1 MLRVKV
7 LRQDTEKV
15 YGRSKSCCKYLMDV
29 FRKKN
34 QYESNVGN
42 IFCISYE
49 TKEINKKI
57 GKNEYQYFEGS
68 STVPK
73 KGNDI
78 IIDCLLGK
86 NEWWWGG
93 RGQYSFRCEAHVR
106 TGFNLNKS

>member
-7 LRQDTEKV
+7 LRQDTEIL

-29 FRKKN
+29 FRKKLVWL
-34 QYESNVGN
+34 QFNVGN
-42 IFCISYE
+42 IFCIISYE

-73 KGNDI
+73 KGNGI
-78 IIDCLLGK
+78 
-86 NEWWWGG
+86 
-93 RGQYSFRCEAHVR
+93 
-106 TGFNLNKS
+106 